1 MFRSRRSAYISA
13 NCIAEQ
19 HESPFWRL
27 PLRLLLQQ
35 SDLAGFH
42 LPADKKQH
50 VRGRLVQIG
59 ARLRD
64 PVNLREECGFIRR
77 GRLRQL
83 MHLRL
88 RLANGFQPAK
98 QGVAVLLEDCIHVR
112 PLVGPKVERS
122 GKLPIIPPAARWSK
136 VHSGTARPHLGRML
150 ARTSAGKTRA
160 AHSSAGR
167 RPTRTLRSRRC
178 GKPYREDKTCESSRH
193 SLLERAHHSLMV
205 LLAVFVVSVCEVA
218 LRL

>member
-122 GKLPIIPPAARWSK
+122 GKLPIIPPAARW
-136 VHSGTARPHLGRML
+136 HRPAPSGADVGQDLRRENPGRPFLGRE
-150 ARTSAGKTRA
+150 A
-160 AHSSAGR
+160 AHPDLAQQTMR
-167 RPTRTLRSRRC
+167 QALSR
-178 GKPYREDKTCESSRH
+178 G
-193 SLLERAHHSLMV
+193 
-205 LLAVFVVSVCEVA
+205 
-218 LRL
+218 